1 MIIAFVL
8 MAAAVILV
16 FLYGVLV
23 ATRTEEDQYL
33 DDWAQLTYIEEWR
46 KEYGKEETRQEGK
59 ENKTTDRRGGG

>member
-46 KEYGKEETRQEGK
+46 KEHSNGTETEET
-59 ENKTTDRRGGG
+59 

>member
-23 ATRTEEDQYL
+23 ATHTEEDQYL

-46 KEYGKEETRQEGK
+46 KEHSDGTEKEEL
-59 ENKTTDRRGGG
+59 